1 VIFALR
7 RIGKP
12 IYGFDPETW
21 EPPARGAHR
30 RALTQGGE
38 QGRGGNRGD
47 NDDSD

>member
-21 EPPARGAHR
+21 TPPKKK
-30 RALTQGGE
+30 Q
-38 QGRGGNRGD
+38 QVNNPDGD
-47 NDDSD
+47 DDE